1 MYYSDELVEEIR
13 EKNDIVSVVGEY
25 VKLTRKGGS
34 YFGLCPF
41 HREKTPSFSATAD
54 KQIFHCFGCG
64 LGGNVIHFIM
74 KVENIG
80 FKEALEFLAERARI
94 TLPTVDYNN
103 LNQSQAELMAKEEK
117 KREMYAIN
125 KAAGRFFFNNIEKS
139 NMAKE

>member
-1 MYYSDELVEEIR
+1 MAFYSDEIIEEV
-13 EKNDIVSVVGEY
+13 KSANDIVDVISSY
-25 VKLTRKGGS
+25 VNLKRKGNG

-41 HREKTPSFSATAD
+41 HKEKTGSFAVSPD
-54 KQIFHCFGCG
+54 KQIYHCFGCG
-64 LGGNVIHFIM
+64 EGGNVIRFIM

-103 LNQSQAELMAKEEK
+103 LNQSQEELMAKEEK

-125 KAAGRFFFNNIEKS
+125 KAARKILF
-139 NMAKE
+139 